1 MSERTLTQRTRF
13 LLLLIDVVVLCAG
26 SAVAFGTLFPPNN
39 DKGFWFYTA
48 LLGLVLGSRL
58 DTPFFAK
65 PADVVLYAAPAV
77 AALALCNSWAQ
88 WSDTIRVSYALATSF
103 CVLVA
108 LLGAFAILTVESSS
122 PEWRRASNSARV
134 VAEVLGAPRVIYSVV
149 IAFALLAF
157 HASSARELGVIGAA
171 WVVTGVLSP
180 FEGALEIV
188 RRLRRLFTPGV
199 VLSVDGTV
207 IAHQTPGLFV
217 VRSSGSTALAPGT
230 VIAMHDPPGRTTFA
244 LSLDHV
250 GRDEG
255 FLVRA
260 VELTNVDA
268 TQEEWKRYSA
278 LPPGAVALVPAL
290 DRALEKHA
298 LVRSGNDVVGLVA
311 PDTSVETLFFEV
323 VRDGELEEG
332 RLVEVPIGKRF
343 VTYQVVNG
351 LTREEVV
358 RQRNTRGF
366 ARAQGQKLGE
376 WDSNAHRFRPVKW
389 LPAPNAPVFLKKLEA
404 FRPRST
410 SVGHFPGT
418 NYDVSVKSVDDLV
431 THNTAVLGILGVG
444 KSMLAIELVE
454 RMMATGIKVVCL
466 DLTNQYAQ
474 ELADYYDFDHEVKC
488 LAQIQ
493 EAGSRDS
500 EKWAD
505 RPEDGGSL
513 PGLRDAI
520 ADDLKA
526 FLDES
531 NPSRLKIYNPAQVRA
546 SKQLTEPKSFND
558 GAWKRNAPLWSVT
571 PVEMTRLVTECV
583 LALLQGRMT
592 ERARVCLV
600 FEEAHSLIPETTA
613 VASALDREASN
624 GTARAI
630 LQGRKFGLGCLV
642 VTQRTANVT
651 KTILNQC
658 NTVFAMRTF
667 DETGKTFLGN
677 YIGRAYAESLS
688 TLSERHAVIFGK
700 ASSCE
705 NPVLIRLNDRDQF
718 LREFRVSH
726 PAPRAREGAAKSG
739 EVVEAMS
746 EQAPASGEA

>member
-1 MSERTLTQRTRF
+1 MSERTLTQRARF
-13 LLLLIDVVVLCAG
+13 LLLLLDVVVLCFG
-26 SAVAFGTLFPPNN
+26 SAVAFGTIFPPNT

-65 PADVVLYAAPAV
+65 PADVVLYAAPAL
-77 AALALCNSWAQ
+77 AALALCNSWSH
-88 WSDTIRVSYALATSF
+88 WNDTTRVAYVLATSF

-108 LLGAFAILTVESSS
+108 LLGAFAILTVDSNR
-122 PEWRRASNSARV
+122 PEWQRASNASRV
-134 VAEVLGAPRVIYSVV
+134 VAEVLGAPRTIYSVV

-157 HASSARELGVIGAA
+157 HASSAKEIGIIGAA
-171 WVVTGVLSP
+171 WVMTGALSP
-180 FEGALEIV
+180 FEAVLGMA
-188 RRLRRLFTPGV
+188 RRLRRLFMPGSVMAADGEV
-199 VLSVDGTV
+199 V
-207 IAHQTPGLFV
+207 AHQTPGLVV
-217 VRSSGSTALAPGT
+217 VRSAGSAPMTSGQ

-244 LSLDHV
+244 LTLDPV

-255 FLVRA
+255 FLFRA
-260 VELTNVDA
+260 VELPNISA
-268 TQEEWKRYSA
+268 TSEEWNRFSA
-278 LPPGAVALVPAL
+278 LPPLGVARVPVL
-290 DRALEKHA
+290 DQALEEHP
-298 LVRSGNDVVGLVA
+298 LVRSESDVVGVVA
-311 PDTSVETLFFEV
+311 PDTTVETLYFEV
-323 VRDGELEEG
+323 VRNRDLEEG
-332 RLVEVPIGKRF
+332 RLVEVQIGERF

-376 WDSNAHRFRPVKW
+376 WNELARRFLPVKW
-389 LPAPNAPVFLKKLEA
+389 LPTPNAPVWLKRREM
-404 FRPRST
+404 FTPRSAA
-410 SVGHFPGT
+410 VGHFPGT
-418 NYDVSVKSVDDLV
+418 NYEVSIKSMDDLV

-454 RMMATGIKVVCL
+454 RMMSAGIKVICL

-474 ELADYYDFDHEVKC
+474 ELSEYYDSGHEEEC
-488 LAQIQ
+488 LARIR
-493 EAGSRDS
+493 EAGSTGS

-513 PGLRDAI
+513 PGLREALL
-520 ADDLKA
+520 ADLRT
-526 FLDES
+526 FLDEA

-558 GAWKRNAPLWSVT
+558 GSWKRNAPLWSVT
-571 PVEMTRLVTECV
+571 PVEMTRLVAECV
-583 LALLQGRMT
+583 LALLQDRMS
-592 ERARVCLV
+592 ERARACLV

-613 VASALDREASN
+613 IASTLDREASN

-667 DETGKTFLGN
+667 DETGKAFLTN
-677 YIGRAYAESLS
+677 YIGRDYAESLS
-688 TLSERHAVIFGK
+688 ALPARHAVCFGK

-705 NPVLIRLNDRDQF
+705 NPVLIRLNDREQF
-718 LREFRVSH
+718 LREFRAAH
-726 PAPRAREGAAKSG
+726 PAPRARHDRTKPNDTL
-739 EVVEAMS
+739 
-746 EQAPASGEA
+746 APASE